1 MILIILL
8 DYEGLGL
15 VQVENVILFI
25 LILIGG
31 HILDSKLGHL
41 QSFFMFKNTFSR
53 IPQNTDF
60 GMK

>member
-8 DYEGLGL
+8 DYEGLDL

-31 HILDSKLGHL
+31 HTLDSKLGHL
-41 QSFFMFKNTFSR
+41 HHCSLSYMFNQSDKNDSFL
-53 IPQNTDF
+53 
-60 GMK
+60 

>member
-8 DYEGLGL
+8 DYEGLDL

-31 HILDSKLGHL
+31 HTLDSKLGHL
-41 QSFFMFKNTFSR
+41 HHWSSSNMFNQSDK
-53 IPQNTDF
+53 
-60 GMK
+60 K